1 MRMEQTLYLMLDSKN
16 NPIARGRVQ
25 GKTDGPFW
33 QIQVEDGKIDE
44 ILEHKKLKLLSIMD
58 KGPSY
63 EGVIVRSRNDMIQ
76 LEVTKLTPAAG
87 DMRKNLRVIVQFN
100 SFIYP
105 VSGAWR
111 GRRIVQSND
120 LSCGG
125 IAFFT
130 DHSLQI
136 GEQLEVVIP
145 VTSQPL
151 VVRCE
156 LLRMRPTERADIL
169 YAAKFVG
176 LCNDEETLLREAVF
190 NLQLRGR
197 PKPSER
203 GA

>member
-1 MRMEQTLYLMLDSKN
+1 MEQTLYLMLDSKN
-16 NPIARGRVQ
+16 NPIARGRIQ

-58 KGPSY
+58 TGPSY

>member
-1 MRMEQTLYLMLDSKN
+1 MEQTLYLMLDSRN

-25 GKTDGPFW
+25 GRTDGPFW

-44 ILEHKKLKLLSIMD
+44 ILEHKRLKLLSIMD
-58 KGPSY
+58 TGPSY

-76 LEVTKLTPAAG
+76 LEVTKLTPEAG
-87 DMRKNLRVIVQFN
+87 DMRRNLRVVVRFN

-105 VSGAWR
+105 VSGTWR
-111 GRRIVQSND
+111 GRRVVQSND

-125 IAFFT
+125 VAFFT
-130 DHSLQI
+130 DRSLQV
-136 GEQLEVVIP
+136 GENVEIVIP

-151 VVRCE
+151 VARCE
-156 LLRMRPTERADIL
+156 LLRMRPTERAEIL
-169 YAAKFVG
+169 YAAKFVN

-197 PKPSER
+197 PRPSER

>member
-16 NPIARGRVQ
+16 NPIARGRIQ

-58 KGPSY
+58 TGPSY
-63 EGVIVRSRNDMIQ
+63 EGIIVRSRNDMIQ
-76 LEVTKLTPAAG
+76 LEVTKLTPADG
-87 DMRKNLRVIVQFN
+87 DMRKNLRVIVQFK

-105 VSGAWR
+105 VSGRWR
-111 GRRIVQSND
+111 GRRVVESND

-130 DHSLQI
+130 DHSLQV

-156 LLRMRPTERADIL
+156 LLRMRPTERSDIL

-197 PKPSER
+197 PRPSER

>member
-58 KGPSY
+58 TGPSY

>member
-1 MRMEQTLYLMLDSKN
+1 MEQTLYLMLDSKN
-16 NPIARGRVQ
+16 NPIARGRIQ

-58 KGPSY
+58 TGPSY
-63 EGVIVRSRNDMIQ
+63 EGIIVRSRNDMIQ
-76 LEVTKLTPAAG
+76 LEVTKLTPEAG
-87 DMRKNLRVIVQFN
+87 DMRKNLRVVVRFK

-111 GRRIVQSND
+111 GRRVVESND

-130 DHSLQI
+130 DQSLQM

-145 VTSQPL
+145 VTNQPL

-156 LLRMRPTERADIL
+156 LLRMRPTERSDIL

-197 PKPSER
+197 PRPSER

>member
-1 MRMEQTLYLMLDSKN
+1 MEQTLYLMLDSKN
-16 NPIARGRVQ
+16 NPIARGRIQ

-58 KGPSY
+58 TGPSH